1 MPFSSH
7 SLVFACFNVAS
18 SAIIFRYYNAWR
30 FGSGRCGARWGAAVP
45 ASRCLAG
52 DPWQSRGWAVRPG
65 CRRDARIAPAVA
77 GARESLQDQPGY
89 DGLPGGAQG
98 LRALASITIRI
109 MITIRTL
116 LGSTKVA
123 TKFEGNFQLPKKT
136 TMSRSRRQSR
146 DCCDCCRLRDYDH
159 GVALEAKSMYNLLVL
174 FSEQHAS

>member
-1 MPFSSH
+1 MSPVPLSFFDITMRGRFRAWTVRSEMGRSRPGKPLL
-7 SLVFACFNVAS
+7 SGESDPVAE
-18 SAIIFRYYNAWR
+18 
-30 FGSGRCGARWGAAVP
+30 
-45 ASRCLAG
+45 
-52 DPWQSRGWAVRPG
+52 SRGAGGQALGRRRGRKGLRPSSRG
-65 CRRDARIAPAVA
+65 GRARRAAA
-77 GARESLQDQPGY
+77 EYQPGY

-98 LRALASITIRI
+98 LRALASMTIRV